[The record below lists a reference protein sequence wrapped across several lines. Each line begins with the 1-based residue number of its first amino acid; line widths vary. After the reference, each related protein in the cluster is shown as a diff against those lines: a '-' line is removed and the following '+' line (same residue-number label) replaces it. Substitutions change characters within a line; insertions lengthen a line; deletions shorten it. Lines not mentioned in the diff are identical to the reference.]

1 MEPRANY
8 ALIGA
13 FVLAAAVG
21 VFGFIL
27 WLGQSDFRRSLDE
40 YDVVFEGPV
49 VLDEGAQVRY
59 IGIVVGD
66 VRWVRIDRA
75 DPSKVRARIRIDA
88 ETPVKT
94 DSTAGI
100 DFAGITGVTF
110 VQINAGSAEAP
121 RLTRKPGEPVPVI
134 RADKSTLEQLFTS
147 GQEILGQSNAA
158 ATQINKLLTDKNIGH
173 VSRTLENLDRIT
185 TRLAEDDGA
194 LADLEKALE
203 TIRAAGEAFDAASN
217 ALGDVGRGVT
227 AELDRLSPQIDAISK
242 AGREALRALQDAADE
257 ALRALR
263 SANETIDGPA
273 NDTLTETHLAV
284 RDMRRLIARIDEI
297 AREVESEPHSLVL
310 GDPLPYEER
319 R

>member
-13 FVLAAAVG
+13 FVLAAAIG

-27 WLGQSDFRRSLDE
+27 WLGQSDFRASLDE
-40 YDVVFEGPV
+40 YDIVFEGPV
-49 VLDEGAQVRY
+49 ILDEGAQVRY

-121 RLTRKPGEPVPVI
+121 ELKRAPGEPVPVI
-134 RADKSTLEQLFTS
+134 AADRSALEELFTS
-147 GQEILGQSNAA
+147 GQEVLGQSNLAA
-158 ATQINKLLTDKNIGH
+158 QQINKLLTDENIEH
-173 VSRTLENLDRIT
+173 VARTLENLDAIT

-194 LADLEKALE
+194 LEDLEAALE
-203 TIRAAGEAFDAASN
+203 TIRAAGEAFDAASD

-227 AELDRLSPQIDAISK
+227 RELDRLSPQVDAIVE
-242 AGREALRALQDAADE
+242 AGREALRALERAADE
-257 ALRALR
+257 GLRALR
-263 SANETIDGPA
+263 STADTMEGPA
-273 NDTLTETHLAV
+273 SETLTETSLAA
-284 RDMRRLIARIDEI
+284 RDLRRLISRIDAI
-297 AREVESEPHSLVL
+297 ARDIESDPRSVVL

>member
-13 FVLAAAVG
+13 FVLAAAIG

-27 WLGQSDFRRSLDE
+27 WLGQSDFRASLDE
-40 YDVVFEGPV
+40 YDIVFEGPV
-49 VLDEGAQVRY
+49 ILDEGAQVRY

-121 RLTRKPGEPVPVI
+121 ELRRAPGEPVPVI
-134 RADKSTLEQLFTS
+134 AADRSALEELFTS
-147 GQEILGQSNAA
+147 GQEVLGQSNLAA
-158 ATQINKLLTDKNIGH
+158 QQINKLLTDENIEH
-173 VSRTLENLDRIT
+173 VARTLENLDAIT

-194 LADLEKALE
+194 LEDLESALE
-203 TIRAAGEAFDAASN
+203 TIRAAGEAFDAASD

-227 AELDRLSPQIDAISK
+227 RELDRLSPQVDAIVE
-242 AGREALRALQDAADE
+242 AGREALRALERAADE
-257 ALRALR
+257 GLRALR
-263 SANETIDGPA
+263 STADTMEGPA
-273 NDTLTETHLAV
+273 SETLTETSLAA
-284 RDMRRLIARIDEI
+284 RDLRRLINRIDAI
-297 AREVESEPHSLVL
+297 ARDIESDPRSVVL